1 MGISGLGGIDPSQ
14 LVSSQFPVP
23 ATVGPGS
30 AAKDVQGVQESLKQ
44 LGYKLDPNEDKA
56 DSYGAS
62 TQAAVGQFQKDNRLP
77 VTGVA
82 DGATQLA
89 MAKALQQKEEAER
102 EKLAALAQ
110 LQKGV
115 SSFGR

>member
-1 MGISGLGGIDPSQ
+1 MGIIGPGGIDPSQ
-14 LVSSQFPVP
+14 FISQTPPVP

-30 AAKDVQGVQESLKQ
+30 AAKDVQGVQEELKQ
-44 LGYKLDPNEDKA
+44 LGYKVEAKEDQA
-56 DSYGAS
+56 DAYGAS
-62 TQAAVGQFQKDNRLP
+62 TQAAVGRFQKDNQLP

-89 MAKALQQKEEAER
+89 MAKALQQKDQAER
-102 EKLAALAQ
+102 ERLAALAQ